1 MGVSKS
7 VGRASAP
14 WTLAP
19 ILPPWE
25 DFKRLKWSR
34 YSGFSCSLF
43 SPFSALSLA
52 AIAPFCAPLNHFYQL
67 LRLDCVFK
75 FICTFQLWP
84 NPFEIERFHQNLL
97 PLGLHQVE
105 QQRSEIGFETQTLG
119 IFLVFKHNSFGVET
133 NHHINIL
140 PFQFTLIVS
149 LYFWRKGSISGLS
162 WIKNVILHWVIT
174 TKV

>member
-1 MGVSKS
+1 MIGVQQARKKS
-7 VGRASAP
+7 AKTVVTAREGFQPTTLFTPKGVKIELMTSAQY
-14 WTLAP
+14 LQN
-19 ILPPWE
+19 
-25 DFKRLKWSR
+25 
-34 YSGFSCSLF
+34 SGFSCSLF

-149 LYFWRKGSISGLS
+149 LYF
-162 WIKNVILHWVIT
+162 
-174 TKV
+174 

>member
-1 MGVSKS
+1 MIGVYQARKKS
-7 VGRASAP
+7 AKTVVTAKRGFQPTTLVTPKGVKIELMTSAQY
-14 WTLAP
+14 LQN
-19 ILPPWE
+19 
-25 DFKRLKWSR
+25 
-34 YSGFSCSLF
+34 SGFSCSLF

-84 NPFEIERFHQNLL
+84 NPFEIERVHQYLL

-133 NHHINIL
+133 NHISTFFLFNL
-140 PFQFTLIVS
+140 P
-149 LYFWRKGSISGLS
+149 
-162 WIKNVILHWVIT
+162 
-174 TKV
+174 

>member
-1 MGVSKS
+1 MT
-7 VGRASAP
+7 SAQY
-14 WTLAP
+14 LQN
-19 ILPPWE
+19 
-25 DFKRLKWSR
+25 
-34 YSGFSCSLF
+34 SGFSCSLF
-43 SPFSALSLA
+43 SPFSALSLTSIELMTSAQCLQNSGFSFSLFSPFLALSLA

-149 LYFWRKGSISGLS
+149 LYF
-162 WIKNVILHWVIT
+162 
-174 TKV
+174 